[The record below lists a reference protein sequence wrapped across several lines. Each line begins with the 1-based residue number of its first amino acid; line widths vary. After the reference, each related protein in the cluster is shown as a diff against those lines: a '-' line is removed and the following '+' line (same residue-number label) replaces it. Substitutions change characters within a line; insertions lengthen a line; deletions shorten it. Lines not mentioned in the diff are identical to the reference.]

1 MSTLGRLLGL
11 VDLPR
16 ERMALALGLGALA
29 LGFGVAL
36 PTTAGYLISR
46 AAEQPPI
53 LSLTTII
60 VVVRFLAL
68 ARPVTRYLER
78 LSSHDLALR
87 ALGPLRARVYERIEP
102 LAPAELTAFRRGDLL
117 TRMVGDVDALQALYL
132 RGIGPPL
139 VGAAVAVACVVAT
152 AFLLPA
158 AALVLAVGL
167 VLGAIAVPL
176 GAARLVR
183 RARRRQAAARGEL
196 TAELV
201 ELLGGAPELVA
212 YGRENDALKR
222 VRAADRELVRLG
234 RRDALVAGVADAAS
248 VAVAG
253 LTTAG
258 VLALAVAAHD
268 QRALDRVLVATLA
281 LLALSSFE
289 TVAPL
294 PGAARELTGTLAAGR
309 RVLELTA
316 REPAVTDPANPAP
329 APEAPVTVTLAGV
342 TARYPAAASPAL
354 EHVDLRLE
362 PGERVAL
369 VGPSGAGKTTVT
381 NLLLRFLDPEEGS
394 VSLDGRDLRSLRQE
408 DVRRTFALAGQEA
421 HVFDSTVRENLR
433 LARPQATDD
442 ELRQALARARLA
454 DWVATLPDGLDTLVG
469 EDGARLSGGQRQRL
483 VVARALLADAP
494 VLLLDEPTAHLD
506 PPTAEAL
513 VRDVLDAA
521 DGRSVLLITHRPEGL
536 DLVDRV
542 VTLAPGEPLERETR
556 PDETVPDQP
565 AKGVKS

>member
-102 LAPAELTAFRRGDLL
+102 LAPAELAAFRRGDLL

-167 VLGAIAVPL
+167 ALGAIAVPL

-212 YGRENDALKR
+212 YGRENDALER

-316 REPAVTDPANPAP
+316 REPAVTDPADPAP
-329 APEAPVTVTLAGV
+329 APEPPVTVTLEGV

-454 DWVATLPDGLDTLVG
+454 DWVATLPDGLDTLIG

-542 VTLAPGEPLERETR
+542 VTLGPGEPLEERDS
-556 PDETVPDQP
+556 P
-565 AKGVKS
+565 G